1 MKKNKEFFD
10 LDTHF
15 KVLHAIQENPTISQR
30 DLANDLNVSLGKVN
44 YCLKALVLKGLVK
57 IENFKKNSNKRAYL
71 YSLTPKGLLEKIELT
86 SIFLNKKMKEFDRL
100 KSEIEKIKSIERK
113 I

>member
-1 MKKNKEFFD
+1 MKKNKEYFN
-10 LDTHF
+10 LDVHF

-30 DLANDLNVSLGKVN
+30 ELSKDVGVSLGKVN

-57 IENFKKNSNKRAYL
+57 VHNFKKNSNKKAYL
-71 YSLTPKGLLEKIELT
+71 YSLTPKGLLEKIQLT
-86 SIFLNKKMKEFDRL
+86 SVFLNKKMEEFDRL
-100 KSEIEKIKSIERK
+100 KCEIEKIKSIERK